1 MSRFQYERE
10 VFYMKRFLA
19 LCITLTMCLMVTVS
33 VSAAEVKNLENE
45 SEKIN
50 YLNYDFPDNAIVLY
64 QSENG
69 VVYQSKEELTPKIVS
84 TKSTEYN
91 YAWVDA
97 GISKTGSFSITNPH
111 YLGGTTNGTFKIES
125 NYSGASGQMVLH
137 NGVTLLANKTLSAS
151 DGDVHFSFNTIGSNL
166 VITYYTGKI
175 SNSYGMR
182 FMCWLW

>member
-69 VVYQSKEELTPKIVS
+69 VVYQSKEELTSKIVS

-97 GISKTGSFSITNPH
+97 GISQTGSFSIPNPH
-111 YLGGTTNGTFKIES
+111 
-125 NYSGASGQMVLH
+125 
-137 NGVTLLANKTLSAS
+137 
-151 DGDVHFSFNTIGSNL
+151 
-166 VITYYTGKI
+166 
-175 SNSYGMR
+175 
-182 FMCWLW
+182 